1 LAVDRQAETGRAV
14 ILQEEPARPIVNPAR
29 QAGHLLPQWVL
40 VASTETEPLSEQ
52 KRDLFSSLNSLAG
65 WV

>member
-1 LAVDRQAETGRAV
+1 MAMEMPKLSASRPAVRRDICYRSG
-14 ILQEEPARPIVNPAR
+14 
-29 QAGHLLPQWVL
+29 VL